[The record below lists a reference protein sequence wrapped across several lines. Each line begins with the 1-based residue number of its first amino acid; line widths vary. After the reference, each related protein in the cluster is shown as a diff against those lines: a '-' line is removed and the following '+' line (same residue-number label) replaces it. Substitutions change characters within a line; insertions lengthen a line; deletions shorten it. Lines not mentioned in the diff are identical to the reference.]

1 VVLKAIAGRTPEC
14 NDIEVLCASSTW
26 PRRAASVVVDLS
38 ATDRVNSSFLAA
50 LITLRKLV
58 LQTGSRLVL
67 CGLQPAIREVLNRT
81 RMDTLFCCCS
91 DLDDALYWLREPV
104 ARGG

>member
-1 VVLKAIAGRTPEC
+1 
-14 NDIEVLCASSTW
+14 
-26 PRRAASVVVDLS
+26 VVVDLS
-38 ATDRVNSSFLAA
+38 ATDRVSSSFLAA

-67 CGLQPAIREVLNRT
+67 CCVQPPIREVLNRT
-81 RMDTLFCCCS
+81 RLDPLFCCCS
-91 DLDDALYWLREPV
+91 DLDDALCWLREAV